1 MSDCKSIN
9 SVNPLYFLV
18 SKANGHIEEK
28 NGNKFIKIKTKK
40 YLKKTQD
47 FGMQLKMWSNKPN
60 EYGNKFV
67 KIKFNSDNN
76 LPLNIPLKLHNLTVV
91 VSSVFEEDGKYYP

>member
-40 YLKKTQD
+40 YLKKHRTL
-47 FGMQLKMWSNKPN
+47 GCN
-60 EYGNKFV
+60 
-67 KIKFNSDNN
+67 
-76 LPLNIPLKLHNLTVV
+76 
-91 VSSVFEEDGKYYP
+91 

>member
-1 MSDCKSIN
+1 MIFIIFDTSQLKNMSDCKSIN

-40 YLKKTQD
+40 YLKKHRTL
-47 FGMQLKMWSNKPN
+47 GCN
-60 EYGNKFV
+60 
-67 KIKFNSDNN
+67 
-76 LPLNIPLKLHNLTVV
+76 
-91 VSSVFEEDGKYYP
+91 